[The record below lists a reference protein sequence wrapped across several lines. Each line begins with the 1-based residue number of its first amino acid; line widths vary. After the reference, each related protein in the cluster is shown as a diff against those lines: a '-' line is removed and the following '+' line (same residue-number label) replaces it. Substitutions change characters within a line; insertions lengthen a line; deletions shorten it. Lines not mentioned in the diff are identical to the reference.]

1 MDYYIA
7 LNYITLQYIT
17 LQYIS
22 VQYITLHS
30 ADTFE
35 AYKATY
41 KKEDSTAR
49 HYKVWGKAA
58 RQIQEDK

>member
-1 MDYYIA
+1 MDYNIA
-7 LNYITLQYIT
+7 L
-17 LQYIS
+17 
-22 VQYITLHS
+22 ITLHYNILHCS
-30 ADTFE
+30 TFQ
-35 AYKATY
+35 YSILHYIQQTLSKHTKQHT